1 MDNNNYHNTNS
12 HAEFVIGLS
21 ILGIMLLLFL
31 LHVDNTKTIKQLNKQ
46 VLVLEIENSKLN
58 NIQSKL
64 DSSAIEL
71 EKLRRIH
78 NMYQTANIWMPD
90 IELDYFPTIP
100 VLGGEI
106 TSNYGIRIH
115 PIKRRI
121 IHHNGID
128 IVSND
133 SLVYSSAIGVVR
145 YAGNHF
151 GYGNLV
157 IIDHNNNLTTY
168 YAHLDE
174 IFVQDGDIVLF
185 NTKLG
190 TIGKTGLATSEHLH
204 YEVRYNGYPVNPL
217 YFLSSYFKS

>member
-1 MDNNNYHNTNS
+1 MDNNNYHSVNS
-12 HAEFVIGLS
+12 YAEFIIGLV

-31 LHVDNTKTIKQLNKQ
+31 LHVDDTKTIKQLNHY
-46 VLVLEIENSKLN
+46 VEALEIKNVELSNV
-58 NIQSKL
+58 QFKL
-64 DSSAIEL
+64 DSSLIEL

-78 NMYQTANIWMPD
+78 NMFQTASVWIPD
-90 IELDYFPTIP
+90 VELDYFPTIP
-100 VLGGEI
+100 VSGGEI
-106 TSNYGIRIH
+106 TSSYGVRIH
-115 PIKRRI
+115 PIKQRI

-133 SLVYSSAIGVVR
+133 SLVYSSAIGIVR

-157 IIDHNNNLTTY
+157 IIDHSNNLTTY

-174 IFVQDGDIVLF
+174 VFVQDGDIVLF

-204 YEVRYNGYPVNPL
+204 YEVRYNGYPINPM